1 VAGTVSGYIATY
13 NDISHI
19 KRSESQLEFLA
30 HHDPLTRL
38 PNRTLLLS
46 RLQSAI
52 SRTQRD
58 GGRGGVMFLGLDHF
72 KAINDAYG
80 HRAGDTVL
88 QIAAQRCRER
98 LRDGDMLAR
107 LGGDEFVVLLDNL
120 PLAEHAGLVA
130 QGLIDALSEPI
141 QLDGVGEIFLG
152 CSAGIS
158 LFPED
163 ATNSER
169 LLRNADSALL
179 QAKKSGRGG
188 IRFYTEQLIA
198 AATERMTL
206 DAGLRRALERREF
219 VVHYQPLVESL
230 SRRPIGVEA
239 LVRWARPE
247 DGSKNVTM
255 VAPGQFI
262 PLAEETGLIVPLGAW
277 VLDTACRQFTG
288 WLAAGLDLKLLA
300 VNLSPVQFRH
310 PDMVEMVAD
319 TLRETG
325 MPPERLELEIT
336 EGALMDIVETE
347 AKLKA
352 LKDLGVRLS
361 IDDFGTGFS
370 SMAYLKR
377 FPIDKLKVD
386 QSFVRDIP
394 DQRADMEIVSAIISL
409 AKGLNLDVL
418 AEGVET
424 EAQLEALKSLD
435 CTYAQGYLF
444 SRPVAAE
451 RIQPLLQGGA

>member
-1 VAGTVSGYIATY
+1 
-13 NDISHI
+13 
-19 KRSESQLEFLA
+19 
-30 HHDPLTRL
+30 
-38 PNRTLLLS
+38 
-46 RLQSAI
+46 
-52 SRTQRD
+52 
-58 GGRGGVMFLGLDHF
+58 M
-72 KAINDAYG
+72 
-80 HRAGDTVL
+80 
-88 QIAAQRCRER
+88 
-98 LRDGDMLAR
+98 
-107 LGGDEFVVLLDNL
+107 
-120 PLAEHAGLVA
+120 
-130 QGLIDALSEPI
+130 
-141 QLDGVGEIFLG
+141 
-152 CSAGIS
+152 
-158 LFPED
+158 
-163 ATNSER
+163 
-169 LLRNADSALL
+169 

-219 VVHYQPLVESL
+219 VVHYQPLVESAT
-230 SRRPIGVEA
+230 RHPIGVEA
-239 LVRWARPE
+239 LVRWARPG
-247 DGSKNVTM
+247 DAM
-255 VAPGQFI
+255 VPPGQFI

-277 VLDTACRQFTG
+277 VLDAACRQFTD
-288 WLAAGLDLKLLA
+288 WLNAGLNLKLLA

-386 QSFVRDIP
+386 QSFVRDIS

-409 AKGLNLDVL
+409 AKGLNLDIL

-424 EAQLEALKSLD
+424 HAQLEALKTLD

-451 RIQPLLQGGA
+451 HIPPLLQGKT